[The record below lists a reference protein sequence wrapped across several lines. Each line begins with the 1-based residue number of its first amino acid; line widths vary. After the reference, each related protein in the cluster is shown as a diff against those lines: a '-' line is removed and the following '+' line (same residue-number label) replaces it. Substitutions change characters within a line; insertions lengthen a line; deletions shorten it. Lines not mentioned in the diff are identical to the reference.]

1 MGLNAKTIIIGIVL
15 GVLIIGIGASLYGS
29 KGKNVEDKGQ
39 GGEQKN
45 QTEVKKEPFLVKYP
59 NITWYDPVYIADEK
73 GWFEEEGI
81 KIEWVGE
88 IPSGQLVPSVSLR
101 QIDFANRHTPLE
113 LTAIAGGA
121 KIKLVAA
128 GAMTTE
134 ERPHMK
140 YLVLENNSINTVR
153 DFVGKKIGINSF
165 GACSEYVL
173 KEYLKRNN
181 VKNGVEFVVM
191 PDTNMEQSL
200 RQGQIDV
207 GVLHSP
213 YYEKAL
219 ISGGIRSVFSD
230 YIVDNGLSGMLPYFT
245 HEDLI
250 KEHPEV
256 VRSFV
261 KVVAKASDWTNEN
274 HQEAGEIF
282 AKRRGLDPKFAGSW
296 QYYKNGIIPDDTPV
310 QWWIDLLVREGKLT
324 EGQIKAQDVYTNTYN
339 PNFR

>member
-1 MGLNAKTIIIGIVL
+1 MVNTKTIGIGIVLVALIIIGI
-15 GVLIIGIGASLYGS
+15 GTSLYVS
-29 KGKNVEDKGQ
+29 STKNVEDNN
-39 GGEQKN
+39 GEQSKSKLELR
-45 QTEVKKEPFLVKYP
+45 QELYVVKYP
-59 NITWYDPVYIADEK
+59 NIQWFDPVYIADEK

-88 IPSGQLVPSVSLR
+88 IPAGQLVPSVASR
-101 QIDFANRHTPLE
+101 SIDFANRHTPLA

-121 KIKLVAA
+121 RLKLIAA
-128 GAMTTE
+128 GANTIE

-140 YLVLENNSINTVR
+140 YLVLDNSSIKAVK
-153 DFVGKKIGINSF
+153 DFAGKKIGINSF

-173 KEYLKRNN
+173 KEYLRRN
-181 VKNGVEFVVM
+181 KIESGVEFVVM

-200 RQGQIDV
+200 RQGLIDV

-219 ISGGIRSVFSD
+219 LSGGIRSIFSD

-245 HEDLI
+245 HEDFI
-250 KEHPEV
+250 KEHPDV

-261 KVVAKASDWTNEN
+261 KVLAKASDWTNEN

-296 QYYKNGIIPDDTPV
+296 HYYKNGIIPDDSPV
-310 QWWIDLLVREGKLT
+310 QWWIDLLVREGKLK
-324 EGQIKAQDVYTNTYN
+324 EGQIKAKDVYTNAYN
-339 PNFR
+339 PHYK